1 VTERENITRLLET
14 AARDPRAAARLYD
27 AVYNELQALAR
38 SSMRRESS
46 GHTLQPTAL
55 VNEAYLRLLPG
66 EGSGWQ
72 NRGHFFGAAAQAMR
86 RILVDHARRRNAVK
100 RGDGAIRVTFS
111 DLNVDSEEADVD
123 VEALDEALKQLR
135 QEDERLEQVVTMR
148 YFAGLSIE
156 QTAAALGTSPA
167 TVKRDWNFAR
177 AWLFERLRATRG

>member
-1 VTERENITRLLET
+1 MNERESITRLLTT
-14 AARDPRAAARLYD
+14 AARDPRSAARLYD
-27 AVYNELQALAR
+27 AVYNELQSLAR
-38 SSMRRESS
+38 ASMKRESS

-66 EGSGWQ
+66 EGAGWQ

-86 RILVDHARRRNAVK
+86 RILVDHARRRNAAK

-111 DLNVDSEEADVD
+111 DLNVEAEESSVD
-123 VEALDEALKQLR
+123 VEALDEALQQLKR
-135 QEDERLEQVVTMR
+135 EDERLEQVVTMR

-156 QTAAALGTSPA
+156 QTAAALKTSPA

-177 AWLFERLRATRG
+177 AWLFERLRGSR